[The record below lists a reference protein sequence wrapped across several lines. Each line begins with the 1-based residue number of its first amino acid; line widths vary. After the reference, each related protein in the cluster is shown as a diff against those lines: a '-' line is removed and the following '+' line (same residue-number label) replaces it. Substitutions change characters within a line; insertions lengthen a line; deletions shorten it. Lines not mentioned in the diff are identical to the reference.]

1 MEIIDQT
8 AKVVMLKGEGGDT
21 IKSIDKTTTQ
31 GLVDIYTIT
40 LESGNKKTFNVNN
53 GNGIKTIEKTSTS
66 GLIDT
71 YTITFDNGET
81 TTFTVT
87 NGEKGE
93 KGDKGDTGPQ
103 GPQGPKGEKGDP
115 GDGGGIA
122 NVDTELSVT
131 STNPV
136 QNKAIAEGINS
147 IQNQSVPTAS
157 IEIGETASKAYNVGD
172 FLVKNGV
179 LYKVA
184 KAIAKD
190 DELTVGTNIAMT
202 TVGGELSEIKSNS
215 SNKSFEVIA
224 TATAN
229 GNVTTTKP
237 LSKFSGFMLS
247 IHAGPLNRVTP
258 SAFAVRELFEIEGVQ
273 LFSVDDN
280 ANAGGKVKRVDDN
293 TVNFLNFKN
302 VKKAY
307 LIGFY

>member
-40 LESGNKKTFNVNN
+40 LESGNKKTFNVTN

-71 YTITFDNGET
+71 YTVTFDDGET

-122 NVDTELSVT
+122 NVDTELSAT

-147 IQNQSVPTAS
+147 IQNQIVPTAS
-157 IEIGETASKAYNVGD
+157 IESGAFASKAYNVGD
-172 FLVKNGV
+172 FLVKEGA
-179 LYKVA
+179 LYKVT
-184 KAIAKD
+184 KAIAEGD
-190 DELTVGTNIAMT
+190 ALTVGTNIELD
-202 TVGGELSEIKSNS
+202 TVAIELSSISERLSQMSQSEYKVKEYTFEYKKTSQWAAYDIDESNAFLDGSGYLDGTNQVRYPLNYS
-215 SNKSFEVIA
+215 SDNYCNIVYKNDA
-224 TATAN
+224 T
-229 GNVTTTKP
+229 KIQFW
-237 LSKFSGFMLS
+237 SKYAGT
-247 IHAGPLNRVTP
+247 IHA
-258 SAFAVRELFEIEGVQ
+258 FVRY
-273 LFSVDDN
+273 
-280 ANAGGKVKRVDDN
+280 K
-293 TVNFLNFKN
+293 
-302 VKKAY
+302 
-307 LIGFY
+307 